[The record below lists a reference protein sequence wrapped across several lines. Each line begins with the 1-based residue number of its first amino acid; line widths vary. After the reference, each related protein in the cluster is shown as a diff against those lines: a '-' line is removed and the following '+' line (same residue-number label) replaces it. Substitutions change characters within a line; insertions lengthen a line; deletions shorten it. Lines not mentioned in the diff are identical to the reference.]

1 MLKKFIAVLML
12 GLILSLAVFA
22 DQAAWI
28 TKDEAERTAVFL
40 KDKTQ
45 IKHYCAPCD
54 DKSVTTEDI
63 SAVEAAPTGTE
74 DYWEVLVN
82 GKGIDLAYVYFQ
94 TKNGKWKNLA
104 KEMNIDVEN
113 VPKYLSEDTGE

>member
-1 MLKKFIAVLML
+1 MLKKIIAVIML
-12 GLILSLAVFA
+12 GLMLSLAVFA

-28 TKDEAERTAVFL
+28 TKEQAEKTAAFL
-40 KDKTQ
+40 KDKQQ
-45 IKHYCAPCD
+45 IKHYCEPCD

-63 SAVEAAPTGTE
+63 STVEAAPTGTE
-74 DYWEVLVN
+74 DYWEVLIN

-104 KEMNIDVEN
+104 KEMDVEVDG
-113 VPKYLSEDTGE
+113 VPKFLTDGDN